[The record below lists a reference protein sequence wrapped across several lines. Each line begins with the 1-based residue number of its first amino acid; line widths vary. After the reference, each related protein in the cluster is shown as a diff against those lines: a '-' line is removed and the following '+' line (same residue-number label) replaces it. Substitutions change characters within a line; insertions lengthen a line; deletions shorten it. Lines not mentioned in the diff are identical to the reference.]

1 MDLHL
6 DLEAVA
12 GHSKRARLES
22 GLRDAVRAGRLAPG
36 TRLPATRSLCAQLG
50 VSRGVV
56 VEAYAQLAAEGYLQ
70 TRRGGGTTVA
80 PLAAA
85 PAGRPARERPASP
98 PRYDLNPF
106 TPAVAEF
113 PRGPWA
119 AALGQVLRSVGA
131 DRLGLPDPAGMPEL
145 RAALASYLARV
156 RGVLADPD
164 RILITSGTRHSM
176 GLVWATLA
184 KQGVAEVAVEQPG
197 WPGAA
202 ETAHEAG
209 LLTRGVRVDDDGLV
223 VAQLAESSGAVA
235 VAPAHQYPTGAV
247 LSPARRRELIA
258 WAGRSTRVIV
268 EDDYDAEYRYDRQPI
283 GCVQGL
289 APDHVAYAGSTSKT
303 LSPALRIGW
312 LVMPERLSGPVLETA
327 RRRGGAPSPIL
338 QLALAHILE
347 RGDLDRH
354 LRRQRR
360 RYHQRRAALLD
371 ALATRLPA
379 LRVSG
384 VSAGLFV
391 LLELPDGVSEMAVA
405 GEAAAEGIALGA
417 PVADRDRGALA
428 LGYANLAPAAASRA
442 IDALAEIIER
452 CPRG

>member
-1 MDLHL
+1 
-6 DLEAVA
+6 
-12 GHSKRARLES
+12 
-22 GLRDAVRAGRLAPG
+22 
-36 TRLPATRSLCAQLG
+36 
-50 VSRGVV
+50 
-56 VEAYAQLAAEGYLQ
+56 
-70 TRRGGGTTVA
+70 
-80 PLAAA
+80 
-85 PAGRPARERPASP
+85 
-98 PRYDLNPF
+98 
-106 TPAVAEF
+106 
-113 PRGPWA
+113 
-119 AALGQVLRSVGA
+119 VLRSVGA

-164 RILITSGTRHSM
+164 RILITAGTRHSM

-184 KQGVAEVAVEQPG
+184 RQGVAEVAVERPG
-197 WPGAA
+197 WAGAE

-209 LLTRGVRVDDDGLV
+209 LLTRRVPVDHDGLV
-223 VAQLAESSGAVA
+223 VARLVDSTGAVA

-247 LSPARRRELIA
+247 LSAGRRRELIA

-283 GCVQGL
+283 GCLQGL
-289 APDHVAYAGSTSKT
+289 APEHVAYAGSTSKT

-312 LVMPERLSGPVLETA
+312 LVMPERLTKPVLETA
-327 RRRGGAPSPIL
+327 RRRGAAPSPIL
-338 QLALAHILE
+338 QLALAHVLE

-391 LLELPDGVSEMAVA
+391 LLELPEGVSEMAVA
-405 GEAAAEGIALGA
+405 GKAVAQGIALGA
-417 PVADRDRGALA
+417 PVGGPRPGAPRPPADDRRAAFSDLRRQSERTRAYIRDVAGPGRG
-428 LGYANLAPAAASRA
+428 
-442 IDALAEIIER
+442 
-452 CPRG
+452 

>member
-6 DLEAVA
+6 DLDPAA
-12 GHSKRARLES
+12 GRSKRAQLE
-22 GLRDAVRAGRLAPG
+22 GALREAVRTGRLAPR
-36 TRLPATRSLCAQLG
+36 TRLPATRALCAQLG

-56 VEAYAQLAAEGYLQ
+56 VDAYAQLAAEGYLQ

-85 PAGRPARERPASP
+85 SIEGPPQHRAASP
-98 PRYDLNPF
+98 PRFDLNPF

-113 PRGPWA
+113 PRA
-119 AALGQVLRSVGA
+119 AWTAAIGHVLRSVPA

-145 RAALASYLARV
+145 RSALASYLARV
-156 RGVLADPD
+156 RGVLAEPD
-164 RILITSGTRHSM
+164 RILITAGTRHSM

-184 KQGVAEVAVEQPG
+184 RQAVVEVAVERPG
-197 WPGAA
+197 WPGAE

-209 LLTRGVRVDDDGLV
+209 LRTSRVQVDDDGLV
-223 VAQLAESSGAVA
+223 VTRLTESAGAVA

-247 LSPARRRELIA
+247 LSARRRRELIA
-258 WAGRSTRVIV
+258 WAAAGSRLIV

-283 GCVQGL
+283 GCLQGL
-289 APDHVAYAGSTSKT
+289 APEHVAYAGSTSKT

-312 LVMPERLSGPVLETA
+312 LVLPRRLTAPVAETA

-338 QLALAHILE
+338 QLAMAHVLE

-360 RYHQRRAALLD
+360 RYHERRDALLD
-371 ALATRLPA
+371 ALASRLPA
-379 LRVSG
+379 LRVAG

-391 LLELPDGVSEMAVA
+391 LLELPDGVGEVDVA
-405 GEAAAEGIALGA
+405 ARAHAAGIALGT
-417 PVADRDRGALA
+417 PVADHDRSALA
-428 LGYANLAPAAASRA
+428 LGYANLAPTAAERA
-442 IDALAEIIER
+442 IDALAQVIADSR
-452 CPRG
+452 PG

>member
-6 DLEAVA
+6 ELDPAA
-12 GHSKRARLES
+12 GRSKRAQLE
-22 GLRDAVRAGRLAPG
+22 GALRQAVRAGRLAPG
-36 TRLPATRSLCAQLG
+36 VRLPATRALCVQLG

-56 VEAYAQLAAEGYLQ
+56 VDAYAQLAAEGYLS

-80 PLAAA
+80 LLAAT
-85 PAGRPARERPASP
+85 PAGSPAPQLRACA

-106 TPAVAEF
+106 TPSVAEF
-113 PRGPWA
+113 PRA
-119 AALGQVLRSVGA
+119 AWTAAVGHVLRSVGA

-145 RAALASYLARV
+145 RTALASYLARV
-156 RGVLADPD
+156 RGVLAEPD
-164 RILITSGTRHSM
+164 RILVTAGTRHSM

-184 KQGVAEVAVEQPG
+184 KQAVAEVAVEQPG
-197 WPGAA
+197 WPGAE

-209 LLTRGVRVDDDGLV
+209 LRTSRVPVDDDGLV
-223 VAQLAESSGAVA
+223 VGRLLESTDAVA

-247 LSPARRRELIA
+247 LSARRRRELIA
-258 WAGRSTRVIV
+258 WAGRGARLIV

-283 GCVQGL
+283 GCLQGL
-289 APDHVAYAGSTSKT
+289 APERVAYAGSTSKT

-312 LVMPERLSGPVLETA
+312 LVLPRRLTGPVVETA

-360 RYHQRRAALLD
+360 RYQQRRAALLD
-371 ALATRLPA
+371 ALASRLPA
-379 LRVSG
+379 LRVTG

-391 LLELPDGVSEMAVA
+391 LLELPDGVSETDVA
-405 GEAAAEGIALGA
+405 ARARTAGIALGA
-417 PVADRDRGALA
+417 PVADSDRNALA
-428 LGYANLAPAAASRA
+428 LGYANLAPTAAARA
-442 IDALAEIIER
+442 IDALAQVIEDS
-452 CPRG
+452 PG

>member
-1 MDLHL
+1 M
-6 DLEAVA
+6 
-12 GHSKRARLES
+12 GRSKRAQLEAA
-22 GLRDAVRAGRLAPG
+22 LREAVRGGRLAPG

-56 VEAYAQLAAEGYLQ
+56 VDAYAQLAAEGYLQ

-80 PLAAA
+80 PLAATPTGRRA
-85 PAGRPARERPASP
+85 PERAASP

-113 PRGPWA
+113 PRAMWA
-119 AALGQVLRSVGA
+119 GALGHVLRSVRA
-131 DRLGLPDPAGMPEL
+131 DRLGLPDPAGVPEL
-145 RAALASYLARV
+145 RSALVSYLARV

-164 RILITSGTRHSM
+164 RILVTSGTRHSM

-184 KQGVAEVAVEQPG
+184 GQGVAEVAVEQPG
-197 WPGAA
+197 WPGAE

-209 LLTRGVRVDDDGLV
+209 LLTRHVPVDLDGLV
-223 VAQLAESSGAVA
+223 VGQLADSTGAVA

-247 LSPARRRELIA
+247 LSALRRRELIA
-258 WAGRSTRVIV
+258 WAGRSARLIV

-283 GCVQGL
+283 GCLQGL
-289 APDHVAYAGSTSKT
+289 APEHVAYAGSTSKT

-312 LVMPERLSGPVLETA
+312 LVMPEQLSAPVRETA

-338 QLALAHILE
+338 QLALAHILD

-360 RYHQRRAALLD
+360 RYHERRAALLD
-371 ALATRLPA
+371 ALAARLPA

-391 LLELPDGVSEMAVA
+391 LLELPDGVSEMDVA
-405 GEAAAEGIALGA
+405 GRALTQGIALGG
-417 PVADRDRGALA
+417 PVGDQDRNALA
-428 LGYANLAPAAASRA
+428 LGYANLAPAAAARA
-442 IDALAEIIER
+442 IDALAEIIEST
-452 CPRG
+452 PPG